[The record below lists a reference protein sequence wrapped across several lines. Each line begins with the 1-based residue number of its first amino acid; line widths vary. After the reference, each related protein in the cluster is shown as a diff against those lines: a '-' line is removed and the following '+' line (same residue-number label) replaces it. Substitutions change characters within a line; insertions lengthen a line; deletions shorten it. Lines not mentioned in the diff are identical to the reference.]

1 MIKKLKSTL
10 AFSSAGNKLSK
21 VFKFNLD
28 RNVLKRSNERRVNME
43 NPFADKY
50 DYEEPSLQRSHI
62 ILHSATMFFTFI
74 AVCTMGAVAGFQAK
88 WLSVSGGTGFVLFL
102 LLLSFS
108 LTVTLMVVPIVYDRW
123 DKLKRPAQFLAQTRS
138 TLILH
143 AFGTFLMFLAAFIV
157 TISAWTEKGCKNS
170 SNDPHSDL
178 GDSYKNGLRNWC
190 KTKKA
195 SAIFDWL
202 SSIAWSTLLILTIIT
217 FRRQQKANHKELIV
231 LPPTSDGISYSNI
244 QVVDEERL
252 GDKSQSAQDYVP
264 DIYRRTDT
272 AYDLPVSARTAYSQP
287 SVVHHPML
295 SRPSI
300 DVYGAFDGDGM
311 PRVDEPSRTMQLAYT
326 DPYAQIRQS
335 LMNASSSNATQS
347 THISGIPFGPP
358 AYAGYRQH

>member
-1 MIKKLKSTL
+1 ML
-10 AFSSAGNKLSK
+10 
-21 VFKFNLD
+21 
-28 RNVLKRSNERRVNME
+28 
-43 NPFADKY
+43 
-50 DYEEPSLQRSHI
+50 
-62 ILHSATMFFTFI
+62 
-74 AVCTMGAVAGFQAK
+74 
-88 WLSVSGGTGFVLFL
+88 
-102 LLLSFS
+102 
-108 LTVTLMVVPIVYDRW
+108 
-123 DKLKRPAQFLAQTRS
+123 
-138 TLILH
+138 
-143 AFGTFLMFLAAFIV
+143 LAAFIV

-231 LPPTSDGISYSNI
+231 LPPASDGISYSNI
-244 QVVDEERL
+244 QAVDEERL
-252 GDKSQSAQDYVP
+252 GDKSQSAQEYVP
-264 DIYRRTDT
+264 DICRRTDT
-272 AYDLPVSARTAYSQP
+272 AYGLPVSARTAYSQP

-347 THISGIPFGPP
+347 THIPGIPFGPP

>member
-1 MIKKLKSTL
+1 
-10 AFSSAGNKLSK
+10 
-21 VFKFNLD
+21 
-28 RNVLKRSNERRVNME
+28 ME
-43 NPFADKY
+43 NPFADKH
-50 DYEEPSLQRSHI
+50 DYAEPSLQRSHI
-62 ILHSATMFFTFI
+62 ILHSAAMFCTFI

-88 WLSVSGGTGFVLFL
+88 WFSVSGGTGFVLFL

-108 LTVTLMVVPIVYDRW
+108 LTVILMVVPIVYDRW

-143 AFGTFLMFLAAFIV
+143 AFGTFLMLLAAFIV

-178 GDSYKNGLRNWC
+178 GDSYKSGLQNWC

-195 SAIFDWL
+195 SAIFDWF
-202 SSIAWSTLLILTIIT
+202 SSIAWSILLVLTIIT
-217 FRRQQKANHKELIV
+217 FRRQQKTNHRDLIV
-231 LPPTSDGISYSNI
+231 LPPASEGISYSNI
-244 QVVDEERL
+244 QAADEEQL
-252 GDKSQSAQDYVP
+252 GDKSESARDYAS
-264 DIYRRTDT
+264 DAYRRTDKT
-272 AYDLPVSARTAYSQP
+272 YDHPVSARTAYSSQP
-287 SVVHHPML
+287 SVDHHPML

-335 LMNASSSNATQS
+335 LMNASSNSTQS
-347 THISGIPFGPP
+347 THIPGIPSGLP